1 MASHN
6 YQAGPFL
13 EQINTPNDLR
23 EKFTEEQLPQVAD
36 ELRQYIVDVISEIGN
51 SHFGA
56 SLGVVELS
64 VALHYVFD
72 TPKDQLVWDVGHQ
85 AYGHKIL
92 TGRREQFHTNRLKGG
107 ISGFPKRSESEYDTF
122 GVGHS
127 STSISAALGMA
138 VASRYKG
145 ETKRQHVAVIGD
157 GAMTAGLAFEG
168 MNHAGFE
175 KDANLLVILNDNC
188 MSIDPN
194 VGALKEYLTDITTS
208 HTYNKVKDEVWKLL
222 GKISK
227 FGPDAQTIASKVS
240 HALKGTLLNQ
250 SNLFESLNFRYFGP
264 VDGHDVVGLAKVMA
278 DLKDIPG
285 PKILHC
291 ITRKGAGYKFSEE
304 GNPTKWHAPGVFN
317 KETGEIVKIIPKSP
331 QPPKYQD
338 VFGHTIVELAEKN
351 DKIMGVTPA
360 MPSGCSL
367 NIMMAAMPDRSFDV
381 GIAEQHAVT
390 FSAGLAT
397 QGLVPF
403 CNIYSSFMQR
413 AFDQVLHDVALQNL
427 NVVFCLDRG
436 GLVGADGATHHGA
449 YDLAYMRCIPN
460 MVVSAPMNEEELRN
474 LMYTAQ
480 LKDQG
485 PFSIRYPRGNG
496 VMTDWKTPLK
506 EIRIGEGRKVSIGED
521 VAILTIG
528 HPGNFAQEAIQELKG
543 SGISVAHYDMR
554 FVKPID
560 EVMLHEVFSKF
571 KHVITIEDGCLMGG
585 FGSAVIEF
593 MVDQKYQAELV
604 RLGIPDEYVHHG
616 TQEELWS
623 DCGFDA
629 PAIVKAVKSL
639 TKFKDKSSSNQKVS

>member
-1 MASHN
+1 MTT
-6 YQAGPFL
+6 YTPGPFL
-13 EQINTPNDLR
+13 EQIEIPADLR
-23 EKFTEEQLPQVAD
+23 AKFSVEDLPQVAD

-56 SLGVVELS
+56 SLGVVELT
-64 VALHYVFD
+64 VALHYVFN
-72 TPKDQLVWDVGHQ
+72 TPDDQLVWDVGHQ

-92 TGRREQFHTNRLKGG
+92 TGRRDVFHTNRLKGG

-138 VASRYKG
+138 VANNYKG
-145 ETKRQHVAVIGD
+145 EKNRQHIAVIGD
-157 GAMTAGLAFEG
+157 GAMTAGMAFEG

-175 KDANLLVILNDNC
+175 KDANLLVVLNDNC

-208 HTYNKVKDEVWKLL
+208 HTYNKVKDEVWNLL

-227 FGPDAQTIASKVS
+227 FGPDARSVASKIS
-240 HALKGTLLNQ
+240 SALKGPLLKQ

-264 VDGHDVVGLAKVMA
+264 IDGHDVIGLAKVLE

-291 ITRKGAGYKFSEE
+291 ITRKGAKYKFSEE
-304 GNPTKWHAPGVFN
+304 GDPTQWHAPGVFN
-317 KETGEIVKIIPKSP
+317 KDTGEIVKIVPKAP
-331 QPPKYQD
+331 EPPKYQD
-338 VFGHTIVELAEKN
+338 VFGHTIVELAERN
-351 DKIMGVTPA
+351 ERIMGITPA
-360 MPSGCSL
+360 MPTGCSL
-367 NIMMAAMPDRSFDV
+367 TFMMEAMPERTFDV

-397 QGLVPF
+397 QGLIPF

-460 MVVSAPMNEEELRN
+460 MVVSAPMDEAELRN

-480 LKDQG
+480 QEDMG

-496 VMTDWKTPLK
+496 VRTEWKTPFK
-506 EIRIGEGRKVSIGED
+506 AIKVGTGRRITNGED
-521 VAILTIG
+521 LAILTIG
-528 HPGNFAQEAIQELKG
+528 HPGNFAQEAIEQLKG
-543 SGISVAHYDMR
+543 TGVSVAHYDMR
-554 FVKPID
+554 FVKPLD
-560 EVMLHEVFSKF
+560 ETMLHEIFSKF
-571 KHVITIEDGCLMGG
+571 NKVITVEDGCIMGG

-593 MVDQKYQAELV
+593 MVDQKYSAELV
-604 RLGIPDEYVHHG
+604 RLGIPDAYIHHG
-616 TQEELWS
+616 TQKELWK
-623 DCGFDA
+623 DCGFDTD
-629 PAIVKAVKSL
+629 AIVEKVKSVL
-639 TKFKDKSSSNQKVS
+639 QLSHRDKSAVANS

>member
-1 MASHN
+1 MVKN
-6 YQAGPFL
+6 YTSGPFL
-13 EQINTPNDLR
+13 SQIVNPGDLR
-23 EKFTEEQLPQVAD
+23 SKFSTDDLIQVSD

-56 SLGVVELS
+56 SLGVVELT
-64 VALHYVFD
+64 VALHYVFN
-72 TPKDQLVWDVGHQ
+72 TPQDQLVWDVGHQ

-92 TGRREQFHTNRLKGG
+92 TGRRENFHTNRLKGG
-107 ISGFPKRSESEYDTF
+107 ISGFPKRSESDYDTF

-138 VASRYKG
+138 VANRLKG
-145 ETKRQHVAVIGD
+145 NLNTQHIAVIGD

-168 MNHAGFE
+168 LNNAGFE
-175 KDANLLVILNDNC
+175 KDTNLLVILNDNC

-222 GKISK
+222 GKIST
-227 FGPDAQTIASKVS
+227 FGPDAQSIASKVS
-240 HALKGTLLNQ
+240 SALKGSLLKQ
-250 SNLFESLNFRYFGP
+250 SNLFEALNFRYFGP
-264 VDGHDVVGLAKVMA
+264 VDGHDVIGLAKVLE

-291 ITRKGAGYKFSEE
+291 ITRKGAGYKYSEE
-304 GNPTKWHAPGVFN
+304 GNPTKWHAPGIFN

-331 QPPKYQD
+331 QAPKYQD

-351 DKIMGVTPA
+351 EKIVGVTPA
-360 MPSGCSL
+360 MPSGSSL
-367 NIMMAAMPDRSFDV
+367 NIMMKAMPGRSFDV

-390 FSAGLAT
+390 FSAGMAT

-413 AFDQVLHDVALQNL
+413 AYDQVIHDVALQNL

-474 LMYTAQ
+474 LMYSAQ
-480 LKDQG
+480 IEDKG
-485 PFSIRYPRGNG
+485 PFTIRYPRGNG
-496 VMTDWKTPLK
+496 VMTDWKTPFK
-506 EIRIGEGRKVSIGED
+506 EIKTGKGRKITNGED
-521 VAILTIG
+521 IAILTIG
-528 HPGNFAQEAIQELKG
+528 HPGNFAQEAIAKMSD
-543 SGISVAHYDMR
+543 SGISIAHYDMR
-554 FVKPID
+554 FAKPLD
-560 EVMLHEVFSKF
+560 ELLLHEIFSKF
-571 KHVITIEDGCLMGG
+571 KKIITIEDGCIMGG
-585 FGSAVIEF
+585 FGSAIIEF
-593 MVDQKYQAELV
+593 MVDQKYQSEVV
-604 RLGIPDEYVHHG
+604 RLGIPDEYIHHG
-616 TQEELWS
+616 TQEELW
-623 DCGFDA
+623 DECGFDVT
-629 PAIVKAVKSL
+629 AIIKTIQKLVGISH
-639 TKFKDKSSSNQKVS
+639 SSTASFIQAG